1 VESLASPD
9 AVDVGI
15 RKQGVLDMVQIILR
29 QAMDNLGEIGEVVDV
44 KPGYARNFLI
54 PQGIAY
60 EATEANQK
68 RFEEERR
75 HILERSA
82 RDLDR
87 ARAAAERIEGQS
99 VSFTVRAGEEG
110 KLFGSVTA
118 NDIATAL
125 AEQGVEVD
133 RHLIRLDEP
142 IKQLGVYKVS
152 VRLHAE
158 VRPEVTVW
166 VIAEGDSGS

>member
-1 VESLASPD
+1 
-9 AVDVGI
+9 
-15 RKQGVLDMVQIILR
+15 MVQVILR
-29 QAMDNLGEIGEVVDV
+29 QAVDDLGDIGEVVDV

-60 EATEANQK
+60 EATDANQK

-82 RDLDR
+82 RELDR
-87 ARAAAERIEGQS
+87 ARAAAERIDGQS
-99 VSFTVRAGEEG
+99 VSFSVRAGEEG

-118 NDIATAL
+118 SDISEAL
-125 AEQGVEVD
+125 AEKGLEVD
-133 RHLIRLDEP
+133 RHLIRLEEP
-142 IKQLGVYKVS
+142 IKQLGVYRVT
-152 VRLHAE
+152 VRLHSE

-166 VIAEGDSGS
+166 VVAEGETGS

>member
-1 VESLASPD
+1 
-9 AVDVGI
+9 
-15 RKQGVLDMVQIILR
+15 MVQVILR
-29 QAMDNLGEIGEVVDV
+29 QAVDDLGDIGEVVDV

-60 EATEANQK
+60 EATDANQK

-82 RDLDR
+82 RELDR
-87 ARAAAERIEGQS
+87 AKAAAERIEGQS
-99 VSFTVRAGEEG
+99 VSFNVRAGEEG

-118 NDIATAL
+118 SDIAEAL
-125 AEQGVEVD
+125 GEKGLDVD
-133 RHLIRLDEP
+133 RHLIRLEEP
-142 IKQLGVYKVS
+142 IKQLGVYKVT

-166 VIAEGDSGS
+166 VVAEGEGES

>member
-1 VESLASPD
+1 
-9 AVDVGI
+9 
-15 RKQGVLDMVQIILR
+15 MVQVILR
-29 QAMDNLGEIGEVVDV
+29 QAVDDLGDIGEVVDV

-60 EATEANQK
+60 EANDANQK

-75 HILERSA
+75 HILDRSA
-82 RDLDR
+82 RELDR
-87 ARAAAERIEGQS
+87 AKAAAERIEGQS

-118 NDIATAL
+118 SDISEAL
-125 AEQGVEVD
+125 AEKGLEVD
-133 RHLIRLDEP
+133 RHLIRLEEP
-142 IKQLGVYKVS
+142 IKQLGVYRVT

-166 VIAEGDSGS
+166 VVAEGDTEG

>member
-1 VESLASPD
+1 
-9 AVDVGI
+9 
-15 RKQGVLDMVQIILR
+15 MVQVILR
-29 QAMDNLGEIGEVVDV
+29 QAVDDLGDIGEVVDV
-44 KPGYARNFLI
+44 RPGYARNFLI

-60 EATEANQK
+60 EASDANQK

-82 RDLDR
+82 RELDR

-99 VSFTVRAGEEG
+99 VSFSVRAGEDG

-118 NDIATAL
+118 SDISEAL
-125 AEQGVEVD
+125 GEKGLDVD
-133 RHLIRLDEP
+133 RHLIRLEEP
-142 IKQLGVYKVS
+142 IKQLGVYKVT

-166 VIAEGDSGS
+166 VVAEGETES

>member
-1 VESLASPD
+1 
-9 AVDVGI
+9 
-15 RKQGVLDMVQIILR
+15 MVQVILR
-29 QAMDNLGEIGEVVDV
+29 QAVDDLGDIGEVVDV

-60 EATEANQK
+60 EATDANQK
-68 RFEEERR
+68 KFEEERR
-75 HILERSA
+75 HILDRSA
-82 RDLDR
+82 RELDR

-118 NDIATAL
+118 SDISEAL
-125 AEQGVEVD
+125 AEKGLEVD
-133 RHLIRLDEP
+133 RHLIRLEEP
-142 IKQLGVYKVS
+142 IKQLGVYRVT
-152 VRLHAE
+152 VRLHSE

-166 VIAEGDSGS
+166 VVAEGDSEG

>member
-1 VESLASPD
+1 
-9 AVDVGI
+9 
-15 RKQGVLDMVQIILR
+15 MVQVILR
-29 QAMDNLGEIGEVVDV
+29 QVVDDLGDIGDV
-44 KPGYARNFLI
+44 VDGKPGYARNFLI

-60 EATEANQK
+60 EATDAN
-68 RFEEERR
+68 RMHFEEERR

-99 VSFTVRAGEEG
+99 VSFSVRAGEEG
-110 KLFGSVTA
+110 KGFALMMEKLPQERFGSVTA
-118 NDIATAL
+118 TDIAGAL
-125 AEQGVEVD
+125 AEKGIEVD
-133 RHLIRLDEP
+133 RHLIRLEEP

-166 VIAEGDSGS
+166 VVAEGESES

>member
-1 VESLASPD
+1 
-9 AVDVGI
+9 
-15 RKQGVLDMVQIILR
+15 MVQVILR
-29 QAMDNLGEIGEVVDV
+29 QVVDDLGDIGDVVDV

-60 EATEANQK
+60 EATDANRQ

-87 ARAAAERIEGQS
+87 ARAAAERIDGQS

-118 NDIATAL
+118 SDIADAL
-125 AEQGVEVD
+125 GEKGIEVD
-133 RHLIRLDEP
+133 RHLIRLEEP
-142 IKQLGVYKVS
+142 IKQLGVYKVT
-152 VRLHAE
+152 VRLHSE

-166 VIAEGDSGS
+166 VVAEGDSES

>member
-1 VESLASPD
+1 
-9 AVDVGI
+9 
-15 RKQGVLDMVQIILR
+15 MVQVILR
-29 QAMDNLGEIGEVVDV
+29 QAVDDLGDIGEVVDV

-60 EATEANQK
+60 EATDANQK

-75 HILERSA
+75 HILSRSA
-82 RDLDR
+82 RELDR
-87 ARAAAERIEGQS
+87 AKAAAERIQGQS
-99 VSFTVRAGEEG
+99 VSFTMRAGEEG

-118 NDIATAL
+118 SDIAEAL
-125 AEQGVEVD
+125 NEKGLDVD
-133 RHLIRLDEP
+133 RHLIRLEEP
-142 IKQLGVYKVS
+142 IKQLGVYKVT

-166 VIAEGDSGS
+166 VVAEGEAES

>member
-1 VESLASPD
+1 
-9 AVDVGI
+9 
-15 RKQGVLDMVQIILR
+15 MVQVILR
-29 QAMDNLGEIGEVVDV
+29 QAVDDLGDIGEVVDV
-44 KPGYARNFLI
+44 RPGYARNFLI

-60 EATEANQK
+60 EATDENQK

-99 VSFTVRAGEEG
+99 VSFAARAGEEG

-118 NDIATAL
+118 SDIAEAL
-125 AEQGVEVD
+125 GEKGLEVD
-133 RHLIRLDEP
+133 RHLIRLEEP
-142 IKQLGVYKVS
+142 IKQLGVYKVT

-166 VIAEGDSGS
+166 VVAEGGTES

>member
-1 VESLASPD
+1 
-9 AVDVGI
+9 
-15 RKQGVLDMVQIILR
+15 MVQVILR
-29 QAMDNLGEIGEVVDV
+29 QVVDDLGDIGEVVDV
-44 KPGYARNFLI
+44 RPGYARNFLI
-54 PQGIAY
+54 PHGIAY
-60 EATEANQK
+60 EATDANQK

-75 HILERSA
+75 HILDRSA
-82 RDLDR
+82 RELDR

-118 NDIATAL
+118 SDISEGL
-125 AEQGVEVD
+125 AEKGLDVD
-133 RHLIRLDEP
+133 RHLIRLEEP
-142 IKQLGVYKVS
+142 IKQLGVYRVT

-166 VIAEGDSGS
+166 VVAEGDTES

>member
-1 VESLASPD
+1 
-9 AVDVGI
+9 
-15 RKQGVLDMVQIILR
+15 MVHVILR
-29 QAMDNLGEIGEVVDV
+29 QAVDDLGDIGEVVDV

-60 EATEANQK
+60 EATDANQK
-68 RFEEERR
+68 RFDEERR
-75 HILERSA
+75 HILDRSV
-82 RDLDR
+82 RELDQ
-87 ARAAAERIEGQS
+87 AKAAAERIEGQS

-118 NDIATAL
+118 SDIADAL
-125 AEQGVEVD
+125 GEKGLDVD
-133 RHLIRLDEP
+133 RHLIRLEEP
-142 IKQLGVYKVS
+142 IKQIGVYKVS

-166 VIAEGDSGS
+166 VVSEGEPES

>member
-1 VESLASPD
+1 
-9 AVDVGI
+9 
-15 RKQGVLDMVQIILR
+15 MVQVILR
-29 QAMDNLGEIGEVVDV
+29 QAVDDLGDIGEVVDV

-54 PQGIAY
+54 PQGMAY
-60 EATEANQK
+60 EATDANQK

-82 RDLDR
+82 RELDR
-87 ARAAAERIEGQS
+87 AKAAAERIEGQS

-118 NDIATAL
+118 SDIAGAL
-125 AEQGVEVD
+125 GEKGLDVD
-133 RHLIRLDEP
+133 RHLIRLEEP
-142 IKQLGVYKVS
+142 IKQLGVYKVT

-166 VIAEGDSGS
+166 VVAEGEGES

>member
-1 VESLASPD
+1 MVQVILRR
-9 AVDVGI
+9 AVD
-15 RKQGVLDMVQIILR
+15 D
-29 QAMDNLGEIGEVVDV
+29 LGDIGEVVDV

-60 EATEANQK
+60 EATDTNQK

-82 RDLDR
+82 RELDR

-99 VSFTVRAGEEG
+99 VNFSVRAGEEG

-118 NDIATAL
+118 SDISDAL
-125 AEQGVEVD
+125 AEKGVEVD
-133 RHLIRLDEP
+133 RHLIRLEEP
-142 IKQLGVYKVS
+142 IKQLGVYKVT

-166 VIAEGDSGS
+166 VVAEGEPES

>member
-1 VESLASPD
+1 
-9 AVDVGI
+9 
-15 RKQGVLDMVQIILR
+15 MVQVILR
-29 QAMDNLGEIGEVVDV
+29 QVVDDLGDIGDVVDV

-60 EATEANQK
+60 EATDANRR

-87 ARAAAERIEGQS
+87 ARAAAERIDGQS
-99 VSFTVRAGEEG
+99 VSFTARAGEEG

-118 NDIATAL
+118 SDIAGAL
-125 AEQGVEVD
+125 AEKGIEVD
-133 RHLIRLDEP
+133 RHLIRLEEP

-152 VRLHAE
+152 VRLHSE

-166 VIAEGDSGS
+166 VVAEGDTES

>member
-1 VESLASPD
+1 
-9 AVDVGI
+9 
-15 RKQGVLDMVQIILR
+15 MVQVILR
-29 QAMDNLGEIGEVVDV
+29 QAVDDLGDIGEVVDV

-60 EATEANQK
+60 EVNAANKK

-75 HILERSA
+75 HILDRSA
-82 RDLDR
+82 RELDR
-87 ARAAAERIEGQS
+87 AKAAAERIEGQS
-99 VSFTVRAGEEG
+99 VSFSVRAGEEG

-118 NDIATAL
+118 SDISEAL
-125 AEQGVEVD
+125 AEKGLEVD
-133 RHLIRLDEP
+133 RHLIRLEEP
-142 IKQLGVYKVS
+142 IKQLGVYRVA

-166 VIAEGDSGS
+166 VVAEGDTES

>member
-1 VESLASPD
+1 MD
-9 AVDVGI
+9 TQRVGE
-15 RKQGVLDMVQIILR
+15 LEMVQIILR
-29 QAMDNLGEIGEVVDV
+29 QAVDDLGDIGEVVDV

-60 EATEANQK
+60 EATDANQK
-68 RFEEERR
+68 KFEEERR

-87 ARAAAERIEGQS
+87 AKAAAERIEGQS
-99 VSFTVRAGEEG
+99 VSFSVRAGEEG

-118 NDIATAL
+118 SDIAEAL
-125 AEQGVEVD
+125 AEKGLDVD
-133 RHLIRLDEP
+133 RHLIRLEEP
-142 IKQLGVYKVS
+142 IKQLGVYRVT

-166 VIAEGDSGS
+166 VVAEGDTGS

>member
-1 VESLASPD
+1 
-9 AVDVGI
+9 
-15 RKQGVLDMVQIILR
+15 MVQVILR
-29 QAMDNLGEIGEVVDV
+29 QVVDDLGDIGDV
-44 KPGYARNFLI
+44 VDGKPGYARNFLI

-60 EATEANQK
+60 EATEAN
-68 RFEEERR
+68 RMHFEEERR

-99 VSFTVRAGEEG
+99 VSFSVRAGEEG

-118 NDIATAL
+118 TDIAGAL
-125 AEQGVEVD
+125 AEKGIEVD
-133 RHLIRLDEP
+133 RHLIRLEEP

-166 VIAEGDSGS
+166 VVAEGESES

>member
-1 VESLASPD
+1 
-9 AVDVGI
+9 
-15 RKQGVLDMVQIILR
+15 MVQVILR
-29 QAMDNLGEIGEVVDV
+29 QAVDDLGDIGEVVDV

-60 EATEANQK
+60 EANVANQK
-68 RFEEERR
+68 HFEEERR
-75 HILERSA
+75 HILDRSA
-82 RDLDR
+82 RELDR
-87 ARAAAERIEGQS
+87 AKAAAERIEGQS

-118 NDIATAL
+118 SDISEAL
-125 AEQGVEVD
+125 SEKGLDVD
-133 RHLIRLDEP
+133 RHLIRLEEP
-142 IKQLGVYKVS
+142 IKQLGVYRVT

-166 VIAEGDSGS
+166 VVAEGDTES

>member
-1 VESLASPD
+1 
-9 AVDVGI
+9 
-15 RKQGVLDMVQIILR
+15 MVQIILR
-29 QAMDNLGEIGEVVDV
+29 QAVDDLGDIGEVVDV

-60 EATEANQK
+60 EATDANQK

-87 ARAAAERIEGQS
+87 AKAAAERIEGQS

-118 NDIATAL
+118 SDIAEAL
-125 AEQGVEVD
+125 AEKGLEVD
-133 RHLIRLDEP
+133 RHLIRLEEP
-142 IKQLGVYKVS
+142 IKQLGVYRVG

-166 VIAEGDSGS
+166 VIAEGETES

>member
-1 VESLASPD
+1 
-9 AVDVGI
+9 
-15 RKQGVLDMVQIILR
+15 MVQIILR
-29 QAMDNLGEIGEVVDV
+29 QAVDDLGDIGEVVDV

-60 EATEANQK
+60 EATVANQK
-68 RFEEERR
+68 KFEEERR
-75 HILERSA
+75 HILDRSERE
-82 RDLDR
+82 LDR

-118 NDIATAL
+118 SDISEAL
-125 AEQGVEVD
+125 AEKGLEVD
-133 RHLIRLDEP
+133 RHLIRLEEP
-142 IKQLGVYKVS
+142 IKQLGVYRVS
-152 VRLHAE
+152 VRLHSE

-166 VIAEGDSGS
+166 VVAEGDTES

>member
-1 VESLASPD
+1 
-9 AVDVGI
+9 
-15 RKQGVLDMVQIILR
+15 MVQIILR
-29 QAMDNLGEIGEVVDV
+29 QAVDDLGDIGEVVDV

-60 EATEANQK
+60 EATDANRK

-87 ARAAAERIEGQS
+87 SKAAAERIEGQS

-118 NDIATAL
+118 SDIADAL
-125 AEQGVEVD
+125 AEKGIDVD
-133 RHLIRLDEP
+133 RHLIRLEEP
-142 IKQLGVYKVS
+142 IKQLGVYRVT

-166 VIAEGDSGS
+166 VVAEGETGS

>member
-1 VESLASPD
+1 
-9 AVDVGI
+9 
-15 RKQGVLDMVQIILR
+15 MVQVILR
-29 QAMDNLGEIGEVVDV
+29 QAVDDLGDIGEVVDV

-60 EATEANQK
+60 EATDANQK
-68 RFEEERR
+68 KFEEERR
-75 HILERSA
+75 HILDRSA
-82 RDLDR
+82 RELDR

-118 NDIATAL
+118 SDISEAL
-125 AEQGVEVD
+125 EEKVLEVD
-133 RHLIRLDEP
+133 RHLIRLEEP
-142 IKQLGVYKVS
+142 IKQLGVYRVT
-152 VRLHAE
+152 VRLHSE

-166 VIAEGDSGS
+166 VVAEGDSEG